1 MKHLFET
8 INEAVTDDMPEM
20 SAPLIEI
27 IGEFGLEQPYD
38 NRDNT
43 KGDKQF
49 ERDFSDF
56 AKSAD
61 TMESVDSYIPIVE
74 AGYYFMDSSDGSE
87 VYTIVTTEKGDTI
100 ALCAMWLSKVSE
112 VSVTVYLLDPVSH
125 KVKDYADYSGVFKD
139 SSRNSWLTS
148 KIGGFLN
155 TL

>member
-49 ERDFSDF
+49 ERDFR
-56 AKSAD
+56 D
-61 TMESVDSYIPIVE
+61 T
-74 AGYYFMDSSDGSE
+74 G
-87 VYTIVTTEKGDTI
+87 
-100 ALCAMWLSKVSE
+100 
-112 VSVTVYLLDPVSH
+112 H
-125 KVKDYADYSGVFKD
+125 
-139 SSRNSWLTS
+139 NSWLTS

-155 TL
+155 TI